1 MTSEIDELNID
12 EIRRLGAKKEHDCR
26 TCKHQWSDE
35 RRWPCSKC
43 KLPER
48 PNWQPK
54 EGAL

>member
-54 EGAL
+54 EGA